1 MNIFEILEHADK
13 VASLAINNFHSD
25 FTDQMWLI
33 FSGKKEWILLYV
45 LMAGFLIW
53 RLGWKKGL
61 TAILTIGITILCID
75 QFANLIKNW
84 ADRLRPCNDPEMI
97 ENGLRAL
104 VPASTRSCYGF
115 FSAHAGNAMGLAVC
129 FGYFLNKKAK
139 HENSLSWRNAYG
151 IITAVITVWALCV
164 GVSRIFVGKHFL
176 GDVIV
181 GFIIGGTIAA
191 VICHLV
197 HALIRF
203 SESRRP
209 DSEA

>member
-1 MNIFEILEHADK
+1 MNIFDILEHADK
-13 VASLAINNFHSD
+13 AASLAINNLHSA
-25 FTDQMWLI
+25 FTDQMWLT
-33 FSGKKEWILLYV
+33 FSGKKEWIPLYV

-53 RLGWKKGL
+53 RIGWKKGL
-61 TAILTIGITILCID
+61 TAILTIGVTILCID

-97 ENGLRAL
+97 ANGLRAL

-139 HENSLSWRNAYG
+139 QESSRSWRNAYG
-151 IITAVITVWALCV
+151 IITAIITIWALCV
-164 GVSRIFVGKHFL
+164 GISRIFVGKHFL

-181 GFIIGGTIAA
+181 GFVVGSIFAA
-191 VICHLV
+191 VICRLV
-197 HALIRF
+197 HALVKF
-203 SESRRP
+203 AESRRP
-209 DSEA
+209 TSEA